1 MPHPTRSTMGIRAL
15 CVISPDASLRAAQ
28 ASSKDKLKEAISKSR
43 QISRIL
49 LLESFAMQLN
59 GDQPPQTEPTGHRH
73 VSKTHCN
80 TERVAEISLLDV
92 EEKDIENMFIRAR
105 NRQKLKARENR
116 LANPDVDAPSD
127 DESLITVP
135 SRPATPPTTPPQTPL
150 PTLRDSA
157 LASLGSAIQSL
168 SPRSLMQTILGKRTL
183 DNEESREE
191 RIKHLKMASA
201 PEIRRAPGQVLVLS
215 HKTELL
221 ELEAAGMYMPL
232 TLFTRTGEL
241 VLADHLDD
249 VRTIRRNSKP
259 GEKRNLYIDVNDK
272 RFERELDLSQEAWTF
287 ASDEMV
293 EWARDA
299 KSDDR
304 LHIRFGQHFGWLK
317 YQLAD
322 GRDFSLVRE
331 LDIKLRKEYRRQ
343 PFEFSGDIYS
353 EELRNLSVKRLEL
366 RMAAEM
372 ALLRSQT
379 TSLAGPS
386 RSTFSEPLPSRGR
399 ARGFGRPFQ
408 SFQSG
413 QARPP
418 RTLSASSALDEDT
431 ELTHVPSK
439 PFQEASPSRLA
450 MSTARPLSQTASH
463 AAFPGTRTAGKA
475 LAALPTESL
484 TCSTYAPSVS
494 PPTTTHSHSPASL
507 TPREP
512 AGSPPLPPM
521 NPPTHLSSDPS
532 ILLRIETPYD
542 ANAFDSFLSRF
553 PAVLKQYPYLTYKLR
568 HGFSMGSF
576 PNLKETIIWPNAPSV
591 LQYMPFIDEYFA
603 EEVSANRLSG
613 PYTQSEVEAI
623 LGSPFQC
630 SPLTVDSQP
639 QEGAEPKL
647 RLCINLS
654 KRSKAHPATNDH
666 SDRRDFPTRFDS
678 ALQVSD
684 AVSTVL
690 FPHSVR
696 AT

>member
-1 MPHPTRSTMGIRAL
+1 
-15 CVISPDASLRAAQ
+15 
-28 ASSKDKLKEAISKSR
+28 
-43 QISRIL
+43 
-49 LLESFAMQLN
+49 
-59 GDQPPQTEPTGHRH
+59 
-73 VSKTHCN
+73 
-80 TERVAEISLLDV
+80 
-92 EEKDIENMFIRAR
+92 
-105 NRQKLKARENR
+105 
-116 LANPDVDAPSD
+116 
-127 DESLITVP
+127 
-135 SRPATPPTTPPQTPL
+135 
-150 PTLRDSA
+150 
-157 LASLGSAIQSL
+157 
-168 SPRSLMQTILGKRTL
+168 MQTILGKRTL

-343 PFEFSGDIYS
+343 PFEFLGDIYS

-418 RTLSASSALDEDT
+418 SDPVCLICARRGHRIDTCTFKTLPGGFPVKTRYVDGSPVE
-431 ELTHVPSK
+431 PNGK
-439 PFQEASPSRLA
+439 PCCISWNTNGRE
-450 MSTARPLSQTASH
+450 
-463 AAFPGTRTAGKA
+463 GTRCTPHRKSDMQHICTFCLSPNHYAF
-475 LAALPTESL
+475 SF
-484 TCSTYAPSVS
+484 TCQSNPS
-494 PPTTTHSHSPASL
+494 
-507 TPREP
+507 
-512 AGSPPLPPM
+512 
-521 NPPTHLSSDPS
+521 
-532 ILLRIETPYD
+532 
-542 ANAFDSFLSRF
+542 
-553 PAVLKQYPYLTYKLR
+553 
-568 HGFSMGSF
+568 
-576 PNLKETIIWPNAPSV
+576 
-591 LQYMPFIDEYFA
+591 
-603 EEVSANRLSG
+603 
-613 PYTQSEVEAI
+613 
-623 LGSPFQC
+623 
-630 SPLTVDSQP
+630 
-639 QEGAEPKL
+639 
-647 RLCINLS
+647 
-654 KRSKAHPATNDH
+654 
-666 SDRRDFPTRFDS
+666 
-678 ALQVSD
+678 
-684 AVSTVL
+684 
-690 FPHSVR
+690 
-696 AT
+696 